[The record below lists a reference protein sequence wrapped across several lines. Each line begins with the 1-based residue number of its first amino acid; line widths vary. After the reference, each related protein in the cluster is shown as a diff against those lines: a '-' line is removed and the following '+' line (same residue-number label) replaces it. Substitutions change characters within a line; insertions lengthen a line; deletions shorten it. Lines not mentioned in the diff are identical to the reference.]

1 MSRGFVKEGDQ
12 EEVPMILPRA
22 FLPSG
27 VTNYVTPEGLRLLH
41 DEMESLKEEWTAAG
55 SNYVTKNYLDA
66 KMRLLSERI
75 NTAVL
80 VDTTKANPDVVS
92 FGMYV
97 RYNDKTIRIVGV
109 DEADASKGLISFISP
124 IAKAL
129 IGKKKGDKFEI
140 KVPRGTETIEIQE
153 VATCLSTELRA
164 MSPEQSTDTETVEV
178 TSDVHELTRI
188 EHEKIGLSCV
198 HESTRKEHERI
209 GSSFVHELTRIEHER
224 IGPSCVHE
232 LTRKE
237 HENVGISCRD
247 VTPVASSNENSC
259 KSSTANSQK
268 PKLPSTSSGT
278 NPVTEPLE
286 VAQSSTANSQQPKFK
301 VQDAPT
307 DFLPLVNEQGNI
319 VGRAL
324 HCQIHNGNKVLHPAV
339 HLIVINTNKETVGKY
354 CWHVA
359 FGETAEKTLKR
370 KISDITSGSIKPK
383 FKKQYIRE
391 DKNEKELVSV
401 FTAVSDADFLPSPDD
416 KEWERIFE
424 RSF

>member
-27 VTNYVTPEGLRLLH
+27 TPNYVTPEGLKRLQ
-41 DEMESLKEEWTAAG
+41 DEMESLKKEWTDAG

-75 NTAVL
+75 NSAVMI
-80 VDTTKANPDVVS
+80 DNTKANPDVVS

-97 RYNDKTIRIVGV
+97 KYNDKVIRIVGV

-140 KVPRGTETIEIQE
+140 KVPRGTEIVEIFEISQQ
-153 VATCLSTELRA
+153 VN
-164 MSPEQSTDTETVEV
+164 ET
-178 TSDVHELTRI
+178 TSQRE
-188 EHEKIGLSCV
+188 EKSIRPQDNKSIRPQDYKSIRPRDNKSISS
-198 HESTRKEHERI
+198 ES
-209 GSSFVHELTRIEHER
+209 
-224 IGPSCVHE
+224 
-232 LTRKE
+232 
-237 HENVGISCRD
+237 
-247 VTPVASSNENSC
+247 
-259 KSSTANSQK
+259 KSSSE
-268 PKLPSTSSGT
+268 SSSKSSSKSLLLSKSLSKSKSSSM
-278 NPVTEPLE
+278 TE
-286 VAQSSTANSQQPKFK
+286 
-301 VQDAPT
+301 
-307 DFLPLVNEQGNI
+307 FLPLVNEQGNI

-324 HCQIHNGNKVLHPAV
+324 HFEIHNGNKVMHPAV
-339 HLIVINTNKETVGKY
+339 HLLIYNTKKEIVAKY
-354 CWHVA
+354 WWHVA

-401 FTAVSDADFLPSPDD
+401 FTAVCDSEIHLSQYD
-416 KEWERIFE
+416 KDYDKIFE
-424 RSF
+424 KSVV

>member
-75 NTAVL
+75 SSAVV
-80 VDTTKANPDVVS
+80 VDTAKANHDMVS

-153 VATCLSTELRA
+153 VATFLSTELRA

-178 TSDVHELTRI
+178 ASFVHELTRIEHENVGISCREVTPVASDVHERTRIEHEKIGPSCVHELTRI
-188 EHEKIGLSCV
+188 EHEKIVASDV
-198 HESTRKEHERI
+198 HER
-209 GSSFVHELTRIEHER
+209 TRI
-224 IGPSCVHE
+224 
-232 LTRKE
+232 E

-259 KSSTANSQK
+259 KSSTANSQ
-268 PKLPSTSSGT
+268 
-278 NPVTEPLE
+278 
-286 VAQSSTANSQQPKFK
+286 QPKFTP
-301 VQDAPT
+301 QDAPT

-339 HLIVINTNKETVGKY
+339 HLVVSNSNKEIVGKY

-401 FTAVSDADFLPSPDD
+401 FTAVSDAEFLPSPDD

>member
-27 VTNYVTPEGLRLLH
+27 VANYVTPEGLRLLQ

-75 NTAVL
+75 SSAV
-80 VDTTKANPDVVS
+80 VIDTTKANPDIVS

-109 DEADASKGLISFISP
+109 DEADASKGLISFLSP
-124 IAKAL
+124 IAKSL

-153 VATCLSTELRA
+153 VATFICTELRA
-164 MSPEQSTDTETVEV
+164 MSSEQSSVTETVED
-178 TSDVHELTRI
+178 TQ
-188 EHEKIGLSCV
+188 
-198 HESTRKEHERI
+198 
-209 GSSFVHELTRIEHER
+209 
-224 IGPSCVHE
+224 
-232 LTRKE
+232 
-237 HENVGISCRD
+237 
-247 VTPVASSNENSC
+247 
-259 KSSTANSQK
+259 SSTVKSQQ

-286 VAQSSTANSQQPKFK
+286 VTKSSTAKSQQPKLPSTSSGSNPVTEPLEVTKSSEFSVRVQSSK
-301 VQDAPT
+301 FTPQDAPT

-370 KISDITSGSIKPK
+370 KISDITSCSIKPK

-391 DKNEKELVSV
+391 DKNEKELVYV
-401 FTAVSDADFLPSPDD
+401 FTAVSDAEFLPSPDD
-416 KEWERIFE
+416 KEWEKIFE

>member
-27 VTNYVTPEGLRLLH
+27 TPNYVTPEGLKRLQ
-41 DEMESLKEEWTAAG
+41 DEMETLKKEWTDAG

-75 NTAVL
+75 NSAVMI
-80 VDTTKANPDVVS
+80 DNTKANPDVVS

-97 RYNDKTIRIVGV
+97 KYNDKVIRIVGV

-140 KVPRGTETIEIQE
+140 KVPRGTEIVEIFEISQQ
-153 VATCLSTELRA
+153 VN
-164 MSPEQSTDTETVEV
+164 ET
-178 TSDVHELTRI
+178 TSQRE
-188 EHEKIGLSCV
+188 EKSIRPQDNKSIRPQDYKSIRPRDNKSISS
-198 HESTRKEHERI
+198 ES
-209 GSSFVHELTRIEHER
+209 
-224 IGPSCVHE
+224 
-232 LTRKE
+232 
-237 HENVGISCRD
+237 
-247 VTPVASSNENSC
+247 
-259 KSSTANSQK
+259 KSSSE
-268 PKLPSTSSGT
+268 SSSKSSSKSLLLSKSLSKSKSSSM
-278 NPVTEPLE
+278 TE
-286 VAQSSTANSQQPKFK
+286 
-301 VQDAPT
+301 
-307 DFLPLVNEQGNI
+307 FLPLVNEQGNI

-324 HCQIHNGNKVLHPAV
+324 HFEIHNGNKVMHPAV
-339 HLIVINTNKETVGKY
+339 HLLIYNTKKEIVAKY
-354 CWHVA
+354 WWHVA

-401 FTAVSDADFLPSPDD
+401 FTAVCDSEIHLSQYD
-416 KEWERIFE
+416 KDYDKIFE
-424 RSF
+424 KSVV

>member
-12 EEVPMILPRA
+12 EEVPMVLPRA

-27 VTNYVTPEGLRLLH
+27 TPNYVTPEGLKRLL
-41 DEMESLKEEWTAAG
+41 DEMESLKKEWTDAA

-75 NTAVL
+75 NSAVL
-80 VDTTKANPDVVS
+80 IDNTKVNPDVVS

-97 RYNDKTIRIVGV
+97 KYNDKVIRIVGV

-140 KVPRGTETIEIQE
+140 KVPRGIEVVEIQE
-153 VATCLSTELRA
+153 VASFICDELRL
-164 MSPEQSTDTETVEV
+164 MSHEHKGTTIKKQQSFPEVNETQLA
-178 TSDVHELTRI
+178 TKDSLPIAQNTKLT
-188 EHEKIGLSCV
+188 
-198 HESTRKEHERI
+198 
-209 GSSFVHELTRIEHER
+209 
-224 IGPSCVHE
+224 
-232 LTRKE
+232 
-237 HENVGISCRD
+237 
-247 VTPVASSNENSC
+247 
-259 KSSTANSQK
+259 
-268 PKLPSTSSGT
+268 
-278 NPVTEPLE
+278 
-286 VAQSSTANSQQPKFK
+286 AQSSEPITQSSKFTSQTN
-301 VQDAPT
+301 PT
-307 DFLPLVNEQGNI
+307 EFLPLVNEQGNI

-324 HCQIHNGNKVLHPAV
+324 YCEIHNGNKVLHPAV
-339 HLIVINTNKETVGKY
+339 HLLIYNTKKEIVAKY
-354 CWHVA
+354 WWHVA

-370 KISDITSGSIKPK
+370 KLKEMESQTIKPK

-416 KEWERIFE
+416 KEWEKIFE

>member
-12 EEVPMILPRA
+12 EEVPMVLPRA

-27 VTNYVTPEGLRLLH
+27 TPNYVTPEGLKKLQ
-41 DEMESLKEEWTAAG
+41 DEMETLKKEWTDAG

-75 NTAVL
+75 NSAVL
-80 VDTTKANPDVVS
+80 IDNTKANPDVVS

-97 RYNDKTIRIVGV
+97 KYNDKVIRIVGV

-140 KVPRGTETIEIQE
+140 KVPRGTEIVEIFE
-153 VATCLSTELRA
+153 
-164 MSPEQSTDTETVEV
+164 
-178 TSDVHELTRI
+178 I
-188 EHEKIGLSCV
+188 
-198 HESTRKEHERI
+198 
-209 GSSFVHELTRIEHER
+209 
-224 IGPSCVHE
+224 
-232 LTRKE
+232 
-237 HENVGISCRD
+237 
-247 VTPVASSNENSC
+247 
-259 KSSTANSQK
+259 
-268 PKLPSTSSGT
+268 
-278 NPVTEPLE
+278 
-286 VAQSSTANSQQPKFK
+286 SQQVNETTSQREEKSIRPQVNETTSRREEKSIRPRDNETTSQREEK
-301 VQDAPT
+301 SIRLQDHKSISSESKSESMT
-307 DFLPLVNEQGNI
+307 EFLPLVNEQGNI

-324 HCQIHNGNKVLHPAV
+324 HFEIHNGNKVMHPAV
-339 HLIVINTNKETVGKY
+339 HLLIYNTKKEIVAKY
-354 CWHVA
+354 WWHVA
-359 FGETAEKTLKR
+359 FGETAEMTLKR
-370 KISDITSGSIKPK
+370 KLKEMESQTIKPK

-416 KEWERIFE
+416 KEWEKIFE

>member
-12 EEVPMILPRA
+12 EEVPMVLPRA

-27 VTNYVTPEGLRLLH
+27 TPNYVTPEGLKRLL
-41 DEMESLKEEWTAAG
+41 DEMETLKKEWTDAG

-75 NTAVL
+75 NSAVL
-80 VDTTKANPDVVS
+80 IDPSKSNPDVVS

-97 RYNDKTIRIVGV
+97 KYNDKVIRIVGV
-109 DEADASKGLISFISP
+109 DEADASKGLVSFISP

-140 KVPRGTETIEIQE
+140 KVPRGTEIVEIQE
-153 VATCLSTELRA
+153 
-164 MSPEQSTDTETVEV
+164 
-178 TSDVHELTRI
+178 
-188 EHEKIGLSCV
+188 
-198 HESTRKEHERI
+198 
-209 GSSFVHELTRIEHER
+209 
-224 IGPSCVHE
+224 
-232 LTRKE
+232 
-237 HENVGISCRD
+237 ISR
-247 VTPVASSNENSC
+247 
-259 KSSTANSQK
+259 Q
-268 PKLPSTSSGT
+268 
-278 NPVTEPLE
+278 VTESLSRQEEKSIRPQGNETTSQREEKSIRPQDNETTSQRAEKSIRL
-286 VAQSSTANSQQPKFK
+286 QDHKSISSESKSASMTE
-301 VQDAPT
+301 
-307 DFLPLVNEQGNI
+307 FLPLVNEQGNI

-324 HCQIHNGNKVLHPAV
+324 HFEIHNGNKVMHPAV
-339 HLIVINTNKETVGKY
+339 HLLIYNTKKEIVAKY
-354 CWHVA
+354 WWHVA

-370 KISDITSGSIKPK
+370 KLKEMESQTIKPK

-416 KEWERIFE
+416 KEWEKIFE

>member
-12 EEVPMILPRA
+12 EEVPMILPRS

-27 VTNYVTPEGLRLLH
+27 VTNYVTPEGLRLLQ

-66 KMRLLSERI
+66 KMRLLAERI

-153 VATCLSTELRA
+153 VAIFLSTELRA
-164 MSPEQSTDTETVEV
+164 MSPEQNTVAETVEV
-178 TSDVHELTRI
+178 ASDVHER
-188 EHEKIGLSCV
+188 
-198 HESTRKEHERI
+198 TRKEHEKI
-209 GSSFVHELTRIEHER
+209 ESSGRDVTPVASEVHERTRI
-224 IGPSCVHE
+224 
-232 LTRKE
+232 E

-259 KSSTANSQK
+259 KSSTANSQ
-268 PKLPSTSSGT
+268 
-278 NPVTEPLE
+278 
-286 VAQSSTANSQQPKFK
+286 QPKFTP
-301 VQDAPT
+301 QDAPT

-416 KEWERIFE
+416 KEWEKIFE

>member
-27 VTNYVTPEGLRLLH
+27 VTNYVTPEGLRFLQ
-41 DEMESLKEEWTAAG
+41 DEMESLKEEWSAAG

-75 NTAVL
+75 SSAVV

-124 IAKAL
+124 IAKSL

-140 KVPRGTETIEIQE
+140 KVPRGIETIEIQE
-153 VATCLSTELRA
+153 VAI
-164 MSPEQSTDTETVEV
+164 V
-178 TSDVHELTRI
+178 VHELTRI
-188 EHEKIGLSCV
+188 EHEKIGSSCV
-198 HESTRKEHERI
+198 HE
-209 GSSFVHELTRIEHER
+209 LARIEHEK

-232 LTRKE
+232 LARIE
-237 HENVGISCRD
+237 HEKIETSCRD
-247 VTPVASSNENSC
+247 VTPVASE
-259 KSSTANSQK
+259 KESSTAS
-268 PKLPSTSSGT
+268 
-278 NPVTEPLE
+278 
-286 VAQSSTANSQQPKFK
+286 SQQPKFK
-301 VQDAPT
+301 VQYAPT

-324 HCQIHNGNKVLHPAV
+324 HCQIHNGNKVLHPVV
-339 HLIVINTNKETVGKY
+339 HLIVSNSDKEIVGKY

-359 FGETAEKTLKR
+359 FGETADKTLKR
-370 KISDITSGSIKPK
+370 KIADITSGGIKPK

-391 DKNEKELVSV
+391 DKNEKELVYV
-401 FTAVSDADFLPSPDD
+401 FTAVSDAGFLPSPDD